1 VIFRHFFSRYFF
13 PLSTVFIYAFLYL
26 PIIALVLFSFNN
38 NEFSFDWMGFTTK
51 WYTEL
56 FSSSEVWVALKNS
69 LIVAS
74 AAVALSLLMGLAIVF
89 FSRQRFRWAVPVLF
103 SSNLAIPEI
112 VLAIGMLSLFSF
124 LGVPIGLPTLIAGH
138 TLIGLGY
145 AVPLIYDRYSELD
158 KRYTE
163 ASLDLGATLTQTLR
177 RVIAP
182 MMLPSLV
189 ASALLVFVVSFDDF
203 VLAFFCAG
211 ASAQTLPLFIFSMI
225 RSGASPVVSA
235 LSVTLLVLSGFLVM
249 IFLSL
254 SVKKMVVPK

>member
-1 VIFRHFFSRYFF
+1 MMGRFFSRYFF
-13 PLSTVFIYAFLYL
+13 PLNAFFIYSFLYV
-26 PIIALVLFSFNN
+26 PIVALIVFSFNN
-38 NEFSFDWMGFTTK
+38 SEFSFRWMGFTTK
-51 WYTEL
+51 WYAEL
-56 FSSSEVWVALKNS
+56 FSSTEVWVALKNS

-74 AAVALSLLMGLAIVF
+74 SAVVLSVLMGLAIVF
-89 FSRQRFRWAVPVLF
+89 YSRQRLRWAVPVLF

-145 AVPLIYDRYSELD
+145 TVPLIYDSYNELD

-177 RVIAP
+177 LVIAP
-182 MMLPSLV
+182 MMLPVLV
-189 ASALLVFVVSFDDF
+189 ASSLLVFVVSFDDF

-235 LSVTLLVLSGFLVM
+235 LSVTLLVLSGLLVVLS
-249 IFLSL
+249 LSL

>member
-1 VIFRHFFSRYFF
+1 MIFRCFFSRYFF
-13 PLSTVFIYAFLYL
+13 PLSTIFIYAFLYL

-74 AAVALSLLMGLAIVF
+74 AAVVLSLLMGLAIVF